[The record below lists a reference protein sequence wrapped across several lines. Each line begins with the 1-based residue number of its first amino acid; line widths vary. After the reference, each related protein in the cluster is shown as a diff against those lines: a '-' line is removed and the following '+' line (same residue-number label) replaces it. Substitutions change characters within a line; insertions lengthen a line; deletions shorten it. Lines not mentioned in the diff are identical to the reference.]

1 MRLSLTTDEAL
12 DTVVRRFLANGSADS
27 FSVAAG

>member
-12 DTVVRRFLANGSADS
+12 ETVVRRFLANGGTDAFSA
-27 FSVAAG
+27 AAG